1 MVIVW
6 RQLKTTFYSLVKDKF
21 SDYNMTSEHPDWFK
35 SYIRQQYLIKEIP
48 KAIEKVKKDIE
59 ELKEDMKEKNG
70 NKVE

>member
-1 MVIVW
+1 M
-6 RQLKTTFYSLVKDKF
+6 
-21 SDYNMTSEHPDWFK
+21 SEHPDWFK